1 MTSRRTIL
9 STLAGSITAL
19 TMTVGAAMADLV
31 SPPETVRIG
40 LDVESISL
48 DARLQAEHTS
58 YRLNDLI
65 YDGLVRL
72 DKDFLPQPALA
83 TAWEQPDPLT
93 LIFRLRDGVKFH
105 DGSPLTAED
114 VVYTY
119 TTILDPKLNARF
131 RSLYEPVAS
140 ITALDDLTVEFKL
153 SIPYAPLFSYLDLG
167 IVSKSAAEGND
178 SFGTQPIGTGAFRL
192 DEWVRGSQI
201 NLVANPDYW
210 GGEPAVKR
218 IEGVIV
224 SDGTARAQALAAGD
238 LDLIYTPIPPAEVER
253 LRQDD
258 RFGHQA
264 VPELTFT
271 YVNFNTADPLLADP
285 AMRRAI
291 AKLIDQ
297 PTIVNVIFGG
307 MDMPANSMLMPAF
320 PWAYDDKI
328 AQPTFDIAAGGADL
342 DALGWLVGADG
353 VRVKDG
359 VRLELTVGTNSETS
373 ERIQSVEYLQ
383 NLFASVGI
391 DAKVLT
397 VDYPTFMQGNQG
409 GTYQISFLSWGNL
422 VDPDRAFYGQ
432 LHSSGNFNWG
442 KYSNAE
448 VDAALDAGRSSATTG
463 ERAAAYRKAATI
475 IAEEVPYYVVSHM
488 QMHTFTSKKLEGYS
502 TDGRGFLTDLAAPA
516 AQ

>member
-1 MTSRRTIL
+1 MTSKRSLKSVLIGSIAAL
-9 STLAGSITAL
+9 TLTAGS
-19 TMTVGAAMADLV
+19 AMADLV
-31 SPPETVRIG
+31 SPPEVVRIG
-40 LDVESISL
+40 LDVDSLSL

-83 TAWEQPDPLT
+83 TSWEQPDPLT
-93 LIFRLRDGVKFH
+93 LIFHLREGVKFH

-131 RSLYEPVAS
+131 RSLYEPITS
-140 ITALDDLTVEFKL
+140 ITALDPQTVEIKL
-153 SIPYAPLFSYLDLG
+153 SMPYAPLFSYLDLG
-167 IVSKSAAEGND
+167 IVSRAAADGNAE
-178 SFGTQPIGTGAFRL
+178 FGARPVGTGAFRL
-192 DEWVRGSQI
+192 DSWVRGSQI
-201 NLVANPDYW
+201 NLTANPDYW

-218 IEGVIV
+218 IEGVV
-224 SDGTARAQALAAGD
+224 VGDGTARAQALAAGD

-264 VPELTFT
+264 IPEVTFT

-291 AKLIDQ
+291 AALIDQ

-307 MDMPANSMLMPAF
+307 LDMPAKSVLMPAF
-320 PWAYDDKI
+320 PWAYDETI
-328 AQPTFDIAAGGADL
+328 AQPTFDLAGATAAL
-342 DALGWLVGADG
+342 DALGWVAGPDG

-383 NLFASVGI
+383 NLFSSAGI

-422 VDPDRAFYGQ
+422 VDPDRALYGQ

-442 KYSNAE
+442 KYANPD
-448 VDAALDAGRSSATTG
+448 VDAALDAGRSGLTVE

-475 IAEEVPYYVVSHM
+475 IASEVPYYVVSHM
-488 QMHTFTSKKLEGYS
+488 QLHAFTSKRLEGYS
-502 TDGRGFLTDLAAPA
+502 TDGRGFLNDLAAPA